1 MSLLDNIICQKRK
14 GVFNTKAL
22 SEKYI
27 LLTTLHITS
36 HSSLKGELSHNGHA
50 ALRIKWDI
58 HQREEKNRKGESER
72 MKQHTL
78 ALLVSYLAPIPHK
91 SSHCAIVS
99 ENTINQQGV

>member
-1 MSLLDNIICQKRK
+1 MSLLDNIIYQKRK

-27 LLTTLHITS
+27 LHPTLYITS

-58 HQREEKNRKGESER
+58 HQREEKNRKGKARE
-72 MKQHTL
+72 
-78 ALLVSYLAPIPHK
+78 
-91 SSHCAIVS
+91 
-99 ENTINQQGV
+99 